1 MLYQHHF
8 FAIRHILSIHPS
20 SLTLYHYTPPL
31 APPITAPPIT
41 TPHPPSQIP
50 LPLAL
55 PPSITT
61 GHHMELYLLH
71 LPEIDKDMCFKR
83 EYKKYQAIQIAH
95 QRESAGGFNNHI
107 QNMPQ
112 LLASGQLCKNARYM
126 VYTTSSTNSS
136 QNKSK
141 SEVYD
146 VSGRYRVE
154 KMPDMFATVDV

>member
-1 MLYQHHF
+1 
-8 FAIRHILSIHPS
+8 
-20 SLTLYHYTPPL
+20 
-31 APPITAPPIT
+31 
-41 TPHPPSQIP
+41 
-50 LPLAL
+50 
-55 PPSITT
+55 
-61 GHHMELYLLH
+61 MELYLLH

-136 QNKSK
+136 TNSSINSSQNKSK

-154 KMPDMFATVDV
+154 KMPDMFAAVDV